1 MKKNE
6 VAELIKNTLNVKSD
20 KPETEELNEAL
31 VAQTKTYSLPTE
43 ALSQANKK
51 NHYELYEQY
60 IKDFNRISAELDAVS
75 RSDASSNHSLFRSLK
90 IDETFNL
97 NAIYLHELYFAN
109 IGDLQS
115 EITMDTLSFMRLE
128 RDFGSFDQWQMDF
141 LACATASRCGWVIT
155 GYNIFTQNYMNYV
168 VDLHSLQVPVGV
180 IPVIVMDVWQHAYY
194 KDYLKNVSEY
204 TQNMMRELNW
214 NVIESR
220 FQRAEKAAQ
229 ALK

>member
-6 VAELIKNTLNVKSD
+6 VAELIKNTLEIES
-20 KPETEELNEAL
+20 TEENESLNEAL
-31 VAQTKTYSLPTE
+31 VAQTKTYSIPTE

-60 IKDFNRISAELDAVS
+60 VKDFNRISAELDAVS
-75 RSDASSNHSLFRSLK
+75 RTNASGNHSLFRSLK
-90 IDETFNL
+90 IDEVYNL
-97 NAIYLHELYFAN
+97 NAVYLHELYFAN

-115 EITMDTLSFMRLE
+115 EITMNTLVYMRLE
-128 RDFGSFDQWQMDF
+128 RDFGSFDDWQRDF
-141 LACATASRCGWVIT
+141 LACASASRCGWVVT
-155 GYNIFTQNYMNYV
+155 GYNIFTQTYMNYV
-168 VDLHSLQVPVGV
+168 VDLHSLNVPVGV
-180 IPVIVMDVWQHAYY
+180 IPVVVMDVWQHAYY
-194 KDYLKNVSEY
+194 KDYLKDVSEY

-220 FQRAEKAAQ
+220 FERAEKAAQ

>member
-6 VAELIKNTLNVKSD
+6 VAELIKNTLEIES
-20 KPETEELNEAL
+20 TEENESLNEAL
-31 VAQTKTYSLPTE
+31 VAQTKSYSIPTE

-60 IKDFNRISAELDAVS
+60 VKDFNRISAELDAVS
-75 RSDASSNHSLFRSLK
+75 RANASGNHSLFRSLK
-90 IDETFNL
+90 IDETYNL
-97 NAIYLHELYFAN
+97 NAVYLHELYFAN

-115 EITMDTLSFMRLE
+115 EITMDTLAYMRLE
-128 RDFGSFDQWQMDF
+128 RDFGSFDDWQRDF
-141 LACATASRCGWVIT
+141 LACASASRCGWVVT
-155 GYNIFTQNYMNYV
+155 GYNIFTQTYMNYV
-168 VDLHSLQVPVGV
+168 IDLHSLNVPVGV
-180 IPVIVMDVWQHAYY
+180 IPVVVMDVWQHAYY
-194 KDYLKNVSEY
+194 KDYLKDVSEY

-220 FQRAEKAAQ
+220 FERAEKAAQ

>member
-6 VAELIKNTLNVKSD
+6 VAELIKNTLEIES
-20 KPETEELNEAL
+20 TEENESLNEAL
-31 VAQTKTYSLPTE
+31 VAQTKTYSIPTE

-60 IKDFNRISAELDAVS
+60 AKDFNRISAELDAVS
-75 RSDASSNHSLFRSLK
+75 RANASGNHSLFRSLK
-90 IDETFNL
+90 IDETYNL
-97 NAIYLHELYFAN
+97 NAVYLHELYFAN

-115 EITMDTLSFMRLE
+115 EITMDTLAYMRLE
-128 RDFGSFDQWQMDF
+128 RDFGSFDDWQRDF
-141 LACATASRCGWVIT
+141 LACASASRCGWVVT
-155 GYNIFTQNYMNYV
+155 GYNIFTQTYMNYV
-168 VDLHSLQVPVGV
+168 VDLHSLNVPVGV
-180 IPVIVMDVWQHAYY
+180 IPVVVMDVWQHAYY
-194 KDYLKNVSEY
+194 KDYLKDVSEY

-220 FQRAEKAAQ
+220 FERAEKAAQ

>member
-6 VAELIKNTLNVKSD
+6 VAELIKNTLNVKSE

>member
-20 KPETEELNEAL
+20 KPEAEELNEAL

-60 IKDFNRISAELDAVS
+60 VKDFNRISAELDSVS
-75 RSDASSNHSLFRSLK
+75 RADASSNHSLFRSLK

-97 NAIYLHELYFAN
+97 NAVYLHELYFAN

-141 LACATASRCGWVIT
+141 LACATASRCGWVVT
-155 GYNIFTQNYMNYV
+155 GYNIFTQTYMNYV

-180 IPVIVMDVWQHAYY
+180 IPVVVMDVWQHAYY

-220 FQRAEKAAQ
+220 FKRAEKAAL

>member
-6 VAELIKNTLNVKSD
+6 VAELIKNTLEIES
-20 KPETEELNEAL
+20 TEENESLNEAL
-31 VAQTKTYSLPTE
+31 VAQTKTYSIPTE

-60 IKDFNRISAELDAVS
+60 VKDFNRISAELDAVS
-75 RSDASSNHSLFRSLK
+75 RANASGNHSLFRSLK
-90 IDETFNL
+90 IDETYNL
-97 NAIYLHELYFAN
+97 NAVYLHELYFAN

-115 EITMDTLSFMRLE
+115 EITMDTLAYMRLE
-128 RDFGSFDQWQMDF
+128 RDFGSFDDWQRDF
-141 LACATASRCGWVIT
+141 LACASASRCGWVVT
-155 GYNIFTQNYMNYV
+155 GYNIFTQTYMNYV
-168 VDLHSLQVPVGV
+168 VDLHSLNVPVGV
-180 IPVIVMDVWQHAYY
+180 IPVVVMDVWQHAYY
-194 KDYLKNVSEY
+194 KDYLKDVSEY

-220 FQRAEKAAQ
+220 FERAEKAAQ

>member
-6 VAELIKNTLNVKSD
+6 VAELIKNTLEIES
-20 KPETEELNEAL
+20 TEENESLNEAL
-31 VAQTKTYSLPTE
+31 VAQTKTYSIPTE

-60 IKDFNRISAELDAVS
+60 VKDFNRISAELDAVS
-75 RSDASSNHSLFRSLK
+75 RANASGNHSLFRSLK
-90 IDETFNL
+90 IDETYNL
-97 NAIYLHELYFAN
+97 NAVYLHELYFAN

-115 EITMDTLSFMRLE
+115 EITMDTLAYMRLE
-128 RDFGSFDQWQMDF
+128 RDFGSFDDWQRDF
-141 LACATASRCGWVIT
+141 LACASASRCGWVVT
-155 GYNIFTQNYMNYV
+155 GYNIFTRTYMNYV
-168 VDLHSLQVPVGV
+168 IDLHSLNVPVGV
-180 IPVIVMDVWQHAYY
+180 IPVVVMDVWQHAYY
-194 KDYLKNVSEY
+194 KDYLKDVSEY

-220 FQRAEKAAQ
+220 FERAEKAAQ

>member
-6 VAELIKNTLNVKSD
+6 VAELIKNTLEIES
-20 KPETEELNEAL
+20 TEENESLNEAL
-31 VAQTKTYSLPTE
+31 VAQTKTYSIPTE

-60 IKDFNRISAELDAVS
+60 VKDFNRISAELDAVS
-75 RSDASSNHSLFRSLK
+75 RANASGNHSLFRSLK
-90 IDETFNL
+90 IDETYNL
-97 NAIYLHELYFAN
+97 NAVYLHELYFAN

-115 EITMDTLSFMRLE
+115 EITMDTLAYMRLE
-128 RDFGSFDQWQMDF
+128 RDFGSFDDWQRDF
-141 LACATASRCGWVIT
+141 LACASASRCGWVVT
-155 GYNIFTQNYMNYV
+155 GYNIFTQTYMNYV
-168 VDLHSLQVPVGV
+168 IDLHSLNVPVGV
-180 IPVIVMDVWQHAYY
+180 IPVVVMDVWQHAYY
-194 KDYLKNVSEY
+194 KDYLKDVSEY

-220 FQRAEKAAQ
+220 FERAEKAAQ

>member
-6 VAELIKNTLNVKSD
+6 VAELIKNTLNVKSE

-128 RDFGSFDQWQMDF
+128 RDFGSLTSGKWIF
-141 LACATASRCGWVIT
+141 LPVPQLLAAAGLLQDIIYSRKI
-155 GYNIFTQNYMNYV
+155 I
-168 VDLHSLQVPVGV
+168 
-180 IPVIVMDVWQHAYY
+180 
-194 KDYLKNVSEY
+194 
-204 TQNMMRELNW
+204 
-214 NVIESR
+214 
-220 FQRAEKAAQ
+220 
-229 ALK
+229 

>member
-1 MKKNE
+1 
-6 VAELIKNTLNVKSD
+6 
-20 KPETEELNEAL
+20 
-31 VAQTKTYSLPTE
+31 
-43 ALSQANKK
+43 
-51 NHYELYEQY
+51 
-60 IKDFNRISAELDAVS
+60 
-75 RSDASSNHSLFRSLK
+75 
-90 IDETFNL
+90 
-97 NAIYLHELYFAN
+97 
-109 IGDLQS
+109 
-115 EITMDTLSFMRLE
+115 
-128 RDFGSFDQWQMDF
+128 
-141 LACATASRCGWVIT
+141 
-155 GYNIFTQNYMNYV
+155 MNYV

>member
-20 KPETEELNEAL
+20 KPEVEELNEAL

-60 IKDFNRISAELDAVS
+60 VKDFNRISAELDSVS

-97 NAIYLHELYFAN
+97 NAVYLHELYFSN

-141 LACATASRCGWVIT
+141 LACATASRCGWVVT
-155 GYNIFTQNYMNYV
+155 GYNIFTQTYMNYV

-180 IPVIVMDVWQHAYY
+180 IPVVVMDVWQHAYY

-214 NVIESR
+214 TVIESR
-220 FQRAEKAAQ
+220 FKRAEKAAL

>member
-6 VAELIKNTLNVKSD
+6 VAELIKNTLNIESD
-20 KPETEELNEAL
+20 KNAQEDLNESL
-31 VAQTKTYSLPTE
+31 VAQTKTYALSTE

-60 IKDFNRISAELDAVS
+60 VKDFNRISAELDSVS
-75 RSDASSNHSLFRSLK
+75 RTGANSNHSLFRSLK
-90 IDETFNL
+90 IDETYNL
-97 NAIYLHELYFAN
+97 NAVYLHELYFAN

-128 RDFGSFDQWQMDF
+128 RDFGSFDDWQRDF
-141 LACATASRCGWVIT
+141 LACATASRCGWAMT
-155 GYNIFTQNYMNYV
+155 GYNVYTQTYMNYV
-168 VDLHSLQVPVGV
+168 IDLHSLQVPVGV

-220 FQRAEKAAQ
+220 FKRTEKVAQ